1 MLLPFTKRWL
11 VWKEKKDKEVRVRQ
25 LEVTFRAKDIHLNV
39 EELEAVQTY
48 LKLTDAVNP
57 VYVPS
62 TVQS

>member
-11 VWKEKKDKEVRVRQ
+11 VWKEKKDIEVRVRQ